1 MTAPTLNLTSTPA
14 VIAQRLVPGSLQI
27 SESLQRRTICTFRL
41 LLEPDLDTWPGLS
54 IGQPVTLSDGTD
66 LLFAGTVDSDDS
78 DELVVGEGL
87 LEQPVTC
94 VDYSQILDRFRVAA
108 DYQGMAAGAVVRDI
122 LTNPAAS
129 AIAGEVGT
137 GRRLSV
143 GQIDDGP
150 DISIIFNYRAVRA
163 AFDEISELT
172 GLTWLVS
179 PSGAIDFRPRSD
191 GTDRTV
197 DFAGLRISR
206 NRSRRELRTRQFVRG
221 GLGLS
226 GDRVESF
233 TGDGT
238 RRSFSL
244 ALPVGAVP
252 TSIKVGDVAQ
262 TIGIRGVETER
273 QWYWSKGD
281 TEISQDPTGTPL
293 RSNQTLEVTY
303 KYEYPILTVVN
314 DAGKQVARGDIEGGT
329 GIYEEIETDDRVD
342 SPALALERGRSLLRR
357 FGQPEERL
365 TVTADDARGA
375 AELLGSRPGDLMNVQ
390 NDRLHIDGEFLVESV
405 DTRDLDGL
413 HLERTWEL
421 SGGEAYGGWT
431 AFFRRL
437 AAERTGELVIRE
449 GEGVHLARTS
459 VADDRVTFAETVST
473 STESAVIARV
483 GSARVGFFEVQ

>member
-27 SESLQRRTICTFRL
+27 SESLQRRSICTFRL
-41 LLEPDLDTWPGLS
+41 LLEPDLATWPGLS

-94 VDYSQILDRFRVAA
+94 VDYSQILDRFLVAA
-108 DYQGMAAGAVVRDI
+108 DYQNMSAGAVVRDI
-122 LTNPAAS
+122 LTNPAS
-129 AIAGEVGT
+129 CAIAGEVGP

-150 DISIIFNYRAVRA
+150 DISIILNYRPVRGT
-163 AFDEISELT
+163 FDEISELT
-172 GLTWLVS
+172 GLTWILQ
-179 PSGAIDFRPRSD
+179 PSGAIDFRARSA

-197 DFAGLRISR
+197 DFAGLRVSR
-206 NRSRRELRTRQFVRG
+206 NRGRRELRTRQFVRG
-221 GLGLS
+221 GQGIS
-226 GDRVESF
+226 GDRVETFS
-233 TGDGT
+233 GDGVQ
-238 RRSFSL
+238 RSFSL

-252 TSIKVGDVAQ
+252 TAIKVGDDVQ
-262 TIGIRGVETER
+262 TVGIRGVDTGQ

-281 TEISQDPTGTPL
+281 TEISQDSAGTPL

-303 KYEYPILTVVN
+303 KYEYPILTVIN
-314 DAGKQVARGDIEGGT
+314 DVDKQVDRSAVEGGT
-329 GIYEEIETDDRVD
+329 GIYEVIEADDRVG

-357 FGQPEERL
+357 FGQPEEHL
-365 TVTADDARGA
+365 TVTADDARGPA
-375 AELLGSRPGDLMNVQ
+375 ALLAARPGDLINVNNQ
-390 NDRLHIDGEFLVESV
+390 RLHLDGEFLVETV

-431 AFFRRL
+431 AFFQRL
-437 AAERTGELVIRE
+437 AAERTGELTIRE
-449 GEGVHLARTS
+449 GEGVQLARSTP
-459 VADDRVTFAETVST
+459 DDRVTFTETISS